1 MLNKSNNLKTLR
13 KGGWFSN
20 RSTAFQRDLLECG
33 IAKDF
38 EASQALYHHGDT
50 VNGIF
55 AVLEGGVQI
64 TVPADDGQEFV
75 IHREGAG
82 FWVGDLAL
90 FADSSRLVSVVAT
103 QTTRAL
109 FFPNSRVTKLVQ
121 EKPDYVRDFYALSH
135 ENMQTALRIVAN
147 LVVTGTE
154 KRLALRLL
162 HLDEGTSK
170 SDGWIEVSQEELAE
184 MIAVSQPTLHRSL
197 HRLADLGLVEVG
209 YGRVLLKD
217 RRGLIANCQN

>member
-38 EASQALYHHGDT
+38 EASEALYHYGDT

-103 QTTRAL
+103 QSTRAL